1 MEMNWVDDWMW
12 MGQSKQMDL
21 SIDFNLIWLFSF
33 YYKKNKFQLSF
44 FLKINELRY
53 NNNNDDSIIIRL

>member
-33 YYKKNKFQLSF
+33 YYKKKQIPTQF
-44 FLKINELRY
+44 FFKINELRY

>member
-44 FLKINELRY
+44 FFKINELRY

>member
-1 MEMNWVDDWMW
+1 MEMKWVDDWMW

-21 SIDFNLIWLFSF
+21 SIDFNLIWLFPF

-44 FLKINELRY
+44 FFKINELRY